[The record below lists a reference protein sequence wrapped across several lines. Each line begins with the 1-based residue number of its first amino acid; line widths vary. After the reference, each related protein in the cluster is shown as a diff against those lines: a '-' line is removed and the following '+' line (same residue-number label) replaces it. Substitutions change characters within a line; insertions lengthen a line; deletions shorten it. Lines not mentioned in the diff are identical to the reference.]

1 MTLDVWSAE
10 GKPGNYITILEP
22 FFFHSHNSTQL
33 MWSRLSVN
41 KHISLERASDLSKVT
56 QRIHWRLG

>member
-1 MTLDVWSAE
+1 MALDVWSAK
-10 GKPGNYITILEP
+10 GKPGNYIIILEP
-22 FFFHSHNSTQL
+22 LFQSHNSTQL

-56 QRIHWRLG
+56 QWIHWRLG